1 MDNYYLICI
10 KMKKEN
16 KNKKTKKVSNEDL
29 AVIVSKGFSD
39 VDEKFKE
46 VHKKMDKGFSDVNEK
61 FKDVHKEIE
70 DLAIMTGRG
79 FEDVNNRFK
88 DVDKKFEDLEE
99 KLSRKIDGLSNRID
113 DLSLNRATR
122 EELKILSIRL
132 EKVEEKV
139 FK

>member
-1 MDNYYLICI
+1 
-10 KMKKEN
+10 MKKE
-16 KNKKTKKVSNEDL
+16 TKKKITIDDL
-29 AVIVSKGFSD
+29 ATIVGKGFSD
-39 VDEKFKE
+39 VSEKFKD

-61 FKDVHKEIE
+61 FKDVHKGIE

-79 FEDVNNRFK
+79 FEDVDRRFGEMDSK
-88 DVDKKFEDLEE
+88 LSKKIDDVEE

-122 EELKILSIRL
+122 EELKILSIRVD
-132 EKVEEKV
+132 KVERKV

>member
-1 MDNYYLICI
+1 
-10 KMKKEN
+10 MKKEN

-29 AVIVSKGFSD
+29 AVIVS
-39 VDEKFKE
+39 
-46 VHKKMDKGFSDVNEK
+46 KGFSDVNEK

-99 KLSRKIDGLSNRID
+99 RLSRKIDGLSNRID

-122 EELKILSIRL
+122 EELKILSIRVERV
-132 EKVEEKV
+132 EKKV
-139 FK
+139 LQMK

>member
-1 MDNYYLICI
+1 MI
-10 KMKKEN
+10 KSIIYRNMKEN
-16 KNKKTKKVSNEDL
+16 KKAKKVSNEDL
-29 AVIVSKGFSD
+29 VVIVRKGFSD
-39 VDEKFKE
+39 VGEKFKE

-70 DLAIMTGRG
+70 DLAIMIGRG